1 MSEDNITFFTTRE
14 ICSNGGSLQY
24 KQLQNIFRRL
34 NIPDKFFCEILKNC
48 SRFVIVQGSEDKIPG
63 CGVSPDSTVIAKT
76 SVRLCKVYPKDC
88 GDCEGLHLCKDFV
101 QGICKK
107 SRCGYSHDLR
117 SGHNNQVLKANQLLG
132 LEKAELF
139 LLLTQNDPSLL
150 PEFPVCAHYN
160 KGSGEYGSCTFKTSC
175 KKLHMCQH
183 FLQGDCKFMSSCK
196 RSHKITAHAEGIL
209 LRRGLSDDFIYQLPS
224 IYINSNNINNCRAS
238 CREEAAQGV
247 AESSTSANGD
257 MDTKEICLFHL
268 RNNCGFK
275 DKCLRVHF
283 HLPYKWEVLNGTT
296 WTDLP
301 DMEEIE
307 KAFCNPANTTSTG
320 SLAVD
325 FLTMQCGSVSVRRL
339 STVSSVTKPTHFIL
353 TTEWAWYWR
362 NEHGKWVE
370 YGNQMSTLNASCI
383 SSEALEKAFLADGS
397 GVLAF
402 SVEQH
407 QYIVNFKDMCQQNC
421 KYQTQREVRRRP
433 RFVSAQDMESKI
445 KSESSGAKVTPRHWD
460 QSALPAIGFQRVP
473 LSPDKEEFRQVQGSF
488 QRTLPSVTIEKIER
502 IQNPSLWEVF
512 QWQKEQM
519 KMRSGGSS
527 VDERFLFHGTDKA
540 IVDTICDE
548 NFDWRICGVHGTLYG
563 NGSYFARDAKYSHN
577 YTGSSSSRTMFVT
590 RVLVGDFVQGHPE
603 YLRPPSRDGTT
614 SSFYDSCVDSPHD
627 PSIFV
632 VFEKHQLYPEYLIQY
647 RLGSN
652 QSAQNQRAFITPA
665 PKPQPPLPP
674 PASKSQE
681 SQCTIL

>member
-1 MSEDNITFFTTRE
+1 MSEANITFHTTKQ

-24 KQLQNIFRRL
+24 KQLKNIFRRL
-34 NIPDKFFCEILKNC
+34 NIPDTFFCEILKNG
-48 SRFVIVQGSEDKIPG
+48 SRFVIVHGSEDKLPG

-76 SVRLCKVYPKDC
+76 SVRLCKDYPKDC
-88 GDCEGLHLCKDFV
+88 GDCEGLHLCRDFV
-101 QGICKK
+101 QGICKQ
-107 SRCGYSHDLR
+107 SRCRYSHDLR
-117 SGHNNQVLKANQLLG
+117 SGHNNQVLKANQLQG
-132 LEKAELF
+132 LEEAELF

-150 PEFPVCAHYN
+150 PKFPVCAHYN
-160 KGSGEYGSCTFKTSC
+160 KGSGEHGSCTFKTSC

-183 FLQGDCKFMSSCK
+183 FLQGDCRFMSSCK

-209 LRRGLSDDFIYQLPS
+209 LGRGLSDDFIYHLPS
-224 IYINSNNINNCRAS
+224 IYINSNNINNYRAS
-238 CREEAAQGV
+238 CREEAAQ
-247 AESSTSANGD
+247 
-257 MDTKEICLFHL
+257 
-268 RNNCGFK
+268 

-283 HLPYKWEVLNGTT
+283 HLPYKWEMLNGSA

-307 KAFCNPANTTSTG
+307 KAFCNPANTISGG
-320 SLAVD
+320 SPAVD
-325 FLTMQCGSVSVRRL
+325 FLTMRRGSASVRRL
-339 STVSSVTKPTHFIL
+339 STVSSVTKPPHFIL
-353 TTEWAWYWR
+353 TTDWAWYWR
-362 NEHGKWVE
+362 NEYGKWVE
-370 YGNQMSTLNASCI
+370 YGNQMSTLQVSCI

-407 QYIVNFKDMCQQNC
+407 QYIVNFKDMRQENCQ
-421 KYQTQREVRRRP
+421 YQTQREVRRRP
-433 RFVSAQDMESKI
+433 RFVSAQDMENKI
-445 KSESSGAKVTPRHWD
+445 KRESLEAKAMPRHWD
-460 QSALPAIGFQRVP
+460 QSALPSIGFQRVP

-540 IVDTICDE
+540 IVDTICEE

-563 NGSYFARDAKYSHN
+563 NGSYFARDAKYSHH
-577 YTGSSSSRTMFVT
+577 YTGSSSSRAMFVT
-590 RVLVGDFVQGHPE
+590 RVLVGDFVQGDPE

-614 SSFYDSCVDSPHD
+614 SNFYDSCVDNPHD

-632 VFEKHQLYPEYLIQY
+632 VFEKDQVYPEYLIQY
-647 RLGSN
+647 RPKSN
-652 QSAQNQRAFITPA
+652 QPAFSATTPPPAFSTSA
-665 PKPQPPLPP
+665 SNPQPHLPP
-674 PASKSQE
+674 PASSSKE

>member
-150 PEFPVCAHYN
+150 PEELQNLPPAPTVTWTPRKSVSFTSETTAGLKDSVKQKTISMVTRNVAFSLLETYKFYAVCSA
-160 KGSGEYGSCTFKTSC
+160 
-175 KKLHMCQH
+175 
-183 FLQGDCKFMSSCK
+183 
-196 RSHKITAHAEGIL
+196 L
-209 LRRGLSDDFIYQLPS
+209 LP
-224 IYINSNNINNCRAS
+224 
-238 CREEAAQGV
+238 
-247 AESSTSANGD
+247 
-257 MDTKEICLFHL
+257 
-268 RNNCGFK
+268 